1 MANTKV
7 KRKNKAIGGKIIM
20 KLIEI
25 LNANEALKKLANSKF
40 NSFKKAYELSK
51 LRKQVDEEV
60 NFYIEE
66 EKKIVEAYASKDE
79 NGTPIFLDGG
89 RIKLDSVE
97 AKNNFEKD
105 INELRNLEIDK
116 ISKVSISPSDFKEDI
131 PTPNEILA
139 LEVLIDFKE
148 VGNE

>member
-7 KRKNKAIGGKIIM
+7 KRKNKTIGGKIIM

-66 EKKIVEAYASKDE
+66 EKKIVETYAAKDE
-79 NGTPIFLDGG
+79 NGTPIFLEGG

-97 AKNNFEKD
+97 AKNSFEKD

-116 ISKVSISPSDFKEDI
+116 ISKVSISPSDFKDDI

>member
-1 MANTKV
+1 
-7 KRKNKAIGGKIIM
+7 M

-25 LNANEALKKLANSKF
+25 LTANEALKKLANSKF

-60 NFYIEE
+60 NFYVDE
-66 EKKIVEAYASKDE
+66 EKKIVETYASKGED
-79 NGTPIFLDGG
+79 GKPIFLEGG
-89 RIKLDSVE
+89 RIKLDSLE
-97 AKNNFEKD
+97 AKNSFEKE
-105 INELRNLEIDK
+105 INELRELEIDK
-116 ISKVSISPSDFKEDI
+116 ISKVTINSNDFKSEDDI

-148 VGNE
+148 VDNE

>member
-1 MANTKV
+1 
-7 KRKNKAIGGKIIM
+7 M

-25 LNANEALKKLANSKF
+25 LTANEALKKLANSKF

-60 NFYIEE
+60 SFYVEE
-66 EKKIVEAYASKDE
+66 EKKIVETYASKGED
-79 NGTPIFLDGG
+79 GKPIFLEGG
-89 RIKLDSVE
+89 RIKLDSFE
-97 AKNNFEKD
+97 AKNSFEKE
-105 INELRNLEIDK
+105 INELRELEIDK
-116 ISKVSISPSDFKEDI
+116 ISKVTINSNDFKSEDDI

-148 VGNE
+148 VDNE

>member
-7 KRKNKAIGGKIIM
+7 KRKNKTIGGKIIM

-25 LNANEALKKLANSKF
+25 LNANEALKKLANAKF

-97 AKNNFEKD
+97 AKNSFEKD

-116 ISKVSISPSDFKEDI
+116 ISKVSISPSDFKDDI

>member
-7 KRKNKAIGGKIIM
+7 KRKNKTIGGKIIM

-79 NGTPIFLDGG
+79 NGTPIFLEGG

-97 AKNNFEKD
+97 VKNSFEKD

-116 ISKVSISPSDFKEDI
+116 ISKVSISPADFKDDI

>member
-1 MANTKV
+1 
-7 KRKNKAIGGKIIM
+7 M

-97 AKNNFEKD
+97 AKNSFEKD

-116 ISKVSISPSDFKEDI
+116 ISKVSISPSDFKDDI

-148 VGNE
+148 VDNE

>member
-1 MANTKV
+1 
-7 KRKNKAIGGKIIM
+7 M

-25 LNANEALKKLANSKF
+25 LTANEALKKLANSKF

-60 NFYIEE
+60 NFYVDE
-66 EKKIVEAYASKDE
+66 EKKIVETYASKGED
-79 NGTPIFLDGG
+79 GKPIFLEGG
-89 RIKLDSVE
+89 RIKLDSLE
-97 AKNNFEKD
+97 AKNSFEKE
-105 INELRNLEIDK
+105 INELRELEIDK
-116 ISKVSISPSDFKEDI
+116 ISKVTINCNDFKSEDDI

-148 VGNE
+148 VDNE

>member
-1 MANTKV
+1 
-7 KRKNKAIGGKIIM
+7 M

-25 LNANEALKKLANSKF
+25 LNANEALKKLANAKF

-51 LRKQVDEEV
+51 LRKQVDEEID
-60 NFYIEE
+60 FYVTE
-66 EKKIVEAYASKDE
+66 EKKIVETYASKDE
-79 NGTPIFLDGG
+79 KGNPIFLEGG

-97 AKNNFEKD
+97 TKNNFEKD

-116 ISKVSISPSDFKEDI
+116 ISKVSISPSDFKDDI

>member
-7 KRKNKAIGGKIIM
+7 KRKNKTIGGKIIM

-40 NSFKKAYELSK
+40 NSLKKAYELSK

-79 NGTPIFLDGG
+79 NGTPIFLEGG

-116 ISKVSISPSDFKEDI
+116 ISKVSISPSDFKDDI
-131 PTPNEILA
+131 PTTNEILA

>member
-7 KRKNKAIGGKIIM
+7 KRKNKTIGGKIIM

-40 NSFKKAYELSK
+40 NSLKKAYELSK

-97 AKNNFEKD
+97 AKNSFEKD

-116 ISKVSISPSDFKEDI
+116 ISKVSISPSDFKDDI

>member
-1 MANTKV
+1 
-7 KRKNKAIGGKIIM
+7 M

-25 LNANEALKKLANSKF
+25 LTANESLKKLANSKF

-60 NFYIEE
+60 NFYVEE
-66 EKKIVEAYASKDE
+66 EKKIVETYASKGED
-79 NGTPIFLDGG
+79 GKPIFLDGG
-89 RIKLDSVE
+89 RIKLDSIE
-97 AKNNFEKD
+97 AKNNFEKE
-105 INELRNLEIDK
+105 INELRELEIDK
-116 ISKVSISPSDFKEDI
+116 ISKVTINSNDFKSEDDI

-148 VGNE
+148 VDNE

>member
-1 MANTKV
+1 
-7 KRKNKAIGGKIIM
+7 M

-116 ISKVSISPSDFKEDI
+116 ISKVTISPADFNDEI